1 MYHVISTGAFTD
13 LERLFATAMTG
24 RVGALLDAF
33 GQ

>member
-13 LERLFATAMTG
+13 LERLFATATG
-24 RVGALLDAF
+24 RVDALLDAF